1 VTQGAARRKAGAAL
15 MGIVERAAAFF
26 PRFTLDNRFYHEYGT
41 DGEIA
46 FGNRTRARDSPQLA
60 ERLKTNQANVTRLE
74 RGRTQATIR
83 TLKRIAER
91 PATISL

>member
-1 VTQGAARRKAGAAL
+1 V
-15 MGIVERAAAFF
+15 II
-26 PRFTLDNRFYHEYGT
+26 RFTGRLPGAPLPILILIT
-41 DGEIA
+41 DFIRNTA
-46 FGNRTRARDSPQLA
+46 RTAKSLLETGLGARDSPQLA

-74 RGRTQATIR
+74 RGRIQAPIR